1 MVDTLSFKVQLDDS
15 DAHTKKT
22 HPISQPTKLTKRII
36 LSKLAGIYDPI
47 GSGTVLIK
55 AKIAMQELWQLELDW
70 DEDVPPNKKTK
81 WTELFKEMA
90 LLNDVKLERC
100 LTPLD
105 ALNNPWLIIFCDA
118 SRLAFSTC
126 AYVRWQLLDGKF
138 SVRFVAAKTRVA
150 PLKELTVPRLEL
162 QAAVLASR
170 LAKTILDETRLEIVR
185 IIFFSGSRVVLTW
198 IQDQPRRY
206 KAFVSCR
213 VSEIQS
219 NSDPA
224 DWFHCPTS
232 MNVADDL
239 TKGISANEVNGR
251 WFNGPKF
258 LQLPEDQWPMETS
271 APDKKEVDKERRKV
285 EIVCPLTIVKPIFDL
300 KKILEV
306 RTSN

>member
-1 MVDTLSFKVQLDDS
+1 
-15 DAHTKKT
+15 
-22 HPISQPTKLTKRII
+22 
-36 LSKLAGIYDPI
+36 
-47 GSGTVLIK
+47 
-55 AKIAMQELWQLELDW
+55 
-70 DEDVPPNKKTK
+70 
-81 WTELFKEMA
+81 MA
-90 LLNDVKLERC
+90 LLNEVKLERC

-105 ALNNPWLIIFCDA
+105 AMNNPWLIIFCDA
-118 SRLAFSTC
+118 SRLAFGAC

-138 SVRFVAAKTRVA
+138 GVRFVAAKTRVA

-170 LAKTILDETRLEIVR
+170 LAKTILNETRLQIVR
-185 IIFFSGSRVVLTW
+185 IIFFSDSRVVLTW

-224 DWFHCPTS
+224 DWFHCPTT
-232 MNVADDL
+232 MNVGDDL

-271 APDKKEVDKERRKV
+271 APDKKEVDKERRRV
-285 EIVCPLTIVKPIFDL
+285 EIVCPLTIAKPIFDP
-300 KKILEV
+300 KRYSKW
-306 RTSN
+306 SN